1 MFLYDED
8 VAAWL
13 NALTDKEFIEF
24 FYKHLAS
31 RRINDDPQGIHNRLA
46 LAEIIPH
53 TNRRQ
58 PLVHMLCTSPGSSP
72 ADAPIKWLGQCC
84 GFLTGS
90 WRRSATCPAC
100 GAAVRDA

>member
-8 VAAWL
+8 VATWL

-31 RRINDDPQGIHNRLA
+31 RRINDDPQGI
-46 LAEIIPH
+46 
-53 TNRRQ
+53 Q
-58 PLVHMLCTSPGSSP
+58 PGGSPD
-72 ADAPIKWLGQCC
+72 DAPIKWLGQCC

-90 WRRSATCPAC
+90 WQRSATCPAC